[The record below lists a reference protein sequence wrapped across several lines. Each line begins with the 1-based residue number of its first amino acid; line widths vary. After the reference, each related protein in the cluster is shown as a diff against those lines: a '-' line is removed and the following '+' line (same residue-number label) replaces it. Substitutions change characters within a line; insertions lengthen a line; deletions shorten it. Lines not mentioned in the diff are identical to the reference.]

1 MAETLAYARDL
12 AANCSPAAMAT
23 IKSQVYRH
31 WDEGLAPSLVESNG
45 LMAKSLREPDF
56 REGVASFVER
66 RTPRFAALPSGSKG
80 YVV

>member
-1 MAETLAYARDL
+1 
-12 AANCSPAAMAT
+12 MAT

-31 WDEGLAPSLVESNG
+31 WDEELAPSLAESNG

-66 RTPRFAALPSGSKG
+66 RAPAFRPLGAGSKG